1 MLPVELVGNKSSMG
15 DAARCSQNKKRDFQQ
30 QQQINYKVI
39 EPLGYQAAL
48 GKSNFDTSLD
58 ENSQKWFD
66 QINQYY
72 KQCKLFYHLP

>member
-1 MLPVELVGNKSSMG
+1 MLPVALVDDKRSMG
-15 DAARCSQNKKRDFQQ
+15 DAARCSQNQKRDFQQ

-39 EPLGYQAAL
+39 EPLGHQAAL

-72 KQCKLFYHLP
+72 KQCKLLSLA